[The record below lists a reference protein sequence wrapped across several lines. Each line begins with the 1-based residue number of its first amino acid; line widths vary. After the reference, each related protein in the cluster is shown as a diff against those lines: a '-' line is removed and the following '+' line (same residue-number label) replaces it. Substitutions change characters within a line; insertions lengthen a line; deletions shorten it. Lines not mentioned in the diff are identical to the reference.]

1 MADVT
6 KKKKKEK
13 KEITAGNLS
22 PAERRYYV
30 ARVLYW
36 VIYCISAYLLLNHL
50 PHLVLYPC

>member
-13 KEITAGNLS
+13 KKITAGNLS